1 MHLTSLVG
9 MTTGMHYTD
18 YQKASQYVPKD
29 AWKGMKTV
37 SEQTEFKFYMGCLYS
52 PIKAG
57 VRRRVDIK
65 FYPYRERAF
74 ATLYFTGNGYFNR
87 SMRLWATRMFSV
99 KLSDHGLFD
108 RGDGTTR
115 VFEASTEREI
125 FDRLQLVYRE
135 PHERDYWD
143 ALEPIDESLQ
153 SSNLQLTESELK
165 DDRKYQWVE

>member
-1 MHLTSLVG
+1 MYVLTL
-9 MTTGMHYTD
+9 
-18 YQKASQYVPKD
+18 PKFFRG
-29 AWKGMKTV
+29 KK
-37 SEQTEFKFYMGCLYS
+37 
-52 PIKAG
+52 
-57 VRRRVDIK
+57 
-65 FYPYRERAF
+65 
-74 ATLYFTGNGYFNR
+74 GYFNR
-87 SMRLWATRMFSV
+87 SMRLWSNRVFGF

-135 PHERDYWD
+135 PHERVYWD

-153 SSNLQLTESELK
+153 PDLRLTESELK